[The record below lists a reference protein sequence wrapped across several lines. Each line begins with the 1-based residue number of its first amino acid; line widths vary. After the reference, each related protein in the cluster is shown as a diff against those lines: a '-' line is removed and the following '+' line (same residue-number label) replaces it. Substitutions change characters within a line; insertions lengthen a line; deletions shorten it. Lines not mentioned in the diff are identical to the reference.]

1 MDTPEFLDLVE
12 YERIQLDLEE
22 YHRQSLETR

>member
-12 YERIQLDLEE
+12 YERICNDIER
-22 YHRQSLETR
+22 YHMQKAEKQ